1 MNNVA
6 IYWDMKDGKVA
17 MINIPDVVDV
27 AVAVL
32 TGTGHEGKSDI
43 LTG

>member
-1 MNNVA
+1 MNNVV

-17 MINIPDVVDV
+17 RIDVRNIVDV

-32 TGTGHEGKSDI
+32 TGTGHKGKSDI